1 MFVKSTLSAP
11 AACPSAK
18 IAREFIAVLKAHNKP
33 DLHETDLDAYGHLDD
48 RLEATMEAATFARPT
63 TAEGAL
69 FHLVLGASIAADLAR
84 ATNAAAMERRA
95 ARHFYAAR
103 AYLESAANLPEGWD
117 EIFAFAMLT
126 QDDPASAVEAAGC
139 V

>member
-1 MFVKSTLSAP
+1 MSASA

-18 IAREFIAVLKAHNKP
+18 IARELIAVLKAFNRP
-33 DLHETDLDAYGHLDD
+33 DLHKTGPDAYDHLDD
-48 RLEATMEAATFARPT
+48 RLEATMEASTFARPT

-84 ATNAAAMERRA
+84 ATNPAAMERRA

-103 AYLESAANLPEGWD
+103 AYLESVANLPKDWE

-126 QDDPASAVEAAGC
+126 QDDPAQSVEAALC
-139 V
+139 A